1 MTLTKP
7 VSIIAAAAAV
17 VSLSAFVAPAAM
29 ADDAAVVTS
38 SRSFKGQES
47 RTTALLKES
56 TSTSVKDTTK
66 YGGIESLNVPKT
78 KSKAEKDAEAAAK
91 AAAEAAQ
98 QAAQEAAQQAAQQ
111 QATSSYASRSQSRS
125 AATGTGTGT
134 TSSSNS
140 AAASSSSAAAVTD
153 TAAAT
158 TPASGTATA
167 VVETALQYQGAPYV
181 YGGSTPSGWDCSGFL
196 MYVFAK
202 FGVSLPHSS
211 GAQAAVGT
219 PVASLAD
226 AKPGDILANSTHSAI
241 YVGDGMIMNALN
253 PSRGTQLTPVSWGF
267 PGGNYAIRR
276 VL

>member
-1 MTLTKP
+1 MTFTKP

-29 ADDAAVVTS
+29 AQDADVVTS

-56 TSTSVKDTTK
+56 TSTTVKSTTK

-78 KSKAEKDAEAAAK
+78 KSQAEKDAEAQAKAAAQAAQQQAQ

-98 QAAQEAAQQAAQQ
+98 QQAA
-111 QATSSYASRSQSRS
+111 TTYASRSQSRS
-125 AATGTGTGT
+125 TVSNS
-134 TSSSNS
+134 TSSSASQS
-140 AAASSSSAAAVTD
+140 AAAAAPATDSAAATVT
-153 TAAAT
+153 
-158 TPASGTATA
+158 ASGTATA

-219 PVASLAD
+219 PVSSLAE